1 MVTDFGWG
9 DIQVR
14 WLLSQLGVPD
24 DQGLEKSGM
33 LPKETNGFGAVVQ
46 QQIKT
51 ELEPVK
57 KDVALLQGQLE
68 RQTQLLTELLRRVAS
83 EPLRE

>member
-1 MVTDFGWG
+1 MVKDFGWG
-9 DIQVR
+9 DIQAR

-24 DQGLEKSGM
+24 DQALEQSGM
-33 LPKETNGFGAVVQ
+33 SKTNACEAVVQ
-46 QQIKT
+46 QHIKT

-68 RQTQLLTELLRRVAS
+68 RQTQLLTDLLRRVAS